1 MKKNKSLFLIFL
13 LLLIPQISFC
23 SEVED
28 EIHEE
33 NKSLIEEQF
42 DKLNLSGIENFL
54 DNLDKTTYDYFPK
67 ISLKEFILSM
77 IKGENRIDGKSILIG
92 ILKIFLKEVLANI
105 TILINILSIV
115 IISGILTNLQSSFET
130 NNVSKLAYFVS
141 YMVISTILIRSFSIS
156 LSIGKDAVDNMV
168 NFMEIM
174 LPPML
179 GLLIAVGG
187 TTTSVMFNPLIIGT
201 VNIVGTVIRGI
212 IFPLIFF
219 SFIIGLLSKI
229 SDKIQFGRLAELI
242 RGAAVTI
249 IGIALT
255 VFIGVISMYGAA
267 SKVDGVT
274 IRTAKFAVDKFIP
287 IIGKFLSDAVET
299 VVGCSAILKNAVGVI
314 GLFAL
319 FLICIIPVMKII
331 SIIFLYKLTIAIIE
345 PISGQKEIECLNEVS
360 KSLTLILASILSV
373 ATMFFI
379 TITIIIEAGNATL
392 MLR

>member
-1 MKKNKSLFLIFL
+1 M
-13 LLLIPQISFC
+13 
-23 SEVED
+23 
-28 EIHEE
+28 
-33 NKSLIEEQF
+33 
-42 DKLNLSGIENFL
+42 
-54 DNLDKTTYDYFPK
+54 
-67 ISLKEFILSM
+67 
-77 IKGENRIDGKSILIG
+77 
-92 ILKIFLKEVLANI
+92 
-105 TILINILSIV
+105 
-115 IISGILTNLQSSFET
+115 
-130 NNVSKLAYFVS
+130 
-141 YMVISTILIRSFSIS
+141 
-156 LSIGKDAVDNMV
+156 
-168 NFMEIM
+168 
-174 LPPML
+174 
-179 GLLIAVGG
+179 
-187 TTTSVMFNPLIIGT
+187 
-201 VNIVGTVIRGI
+201 
-212 IFPLIFF
+212 
-219 SFIIGLLSKI
+219 LSKI

-255 VFIGVISMYGAA
+255 VFIGVISMYGVA

>member
-92 ILKIFLKEVLANI
+92 ILKIILKEVLANI

-141 YMVISTILIRSFSIS
+141 YMVISIILIRSFSIS
-156 LSIGKDAVDNMV
+156 LSIGKEAVDNMV

-255 VFIGVISMYGAA
+255 VFIGVISMYGVA

>member
-23 SEVED
+23 SEVEG
-28 EIHEE
+28 EIYEE

-141 YMVISTILIRSFSIS
+141 YMVISIILIRSFSIS
-156 LSIGKDAVDNMV
+156 LSIGKEAVDNMV

-255 VFIGVISMYGAA
+255 VFIGVISMYGVA

>member
-141 YMVISTILIRSFSIS
+141 YMVISIILIRSFSIS
-156 LSIGKDAVDNMV
+156 LSIGKEAVDNMV

-201 VNIVGTVIRGI
+201 VNIVGTVIRGT

-255 VFIGVISMYGAA
+255 VFIGVISMYGVA

>member
-141 YMVISTILIRSFSIS
+141 YMVISIILIRSFSIS
-156 LSIGKDAVDNMV
+156 LSIGKEAVDNMV

-255 VFIGVISMYGAA
+255 VFIGVISMYGVA

>member
-1 MKKNKSLFLIFL
+1 M
-13 LLLIPQISFC
+13 
-23 SEVED
+23 
-28 EIHEE
+28 
-33 NKSLIEEQF
+33 
-42 DKLNLSGIENFL
+42 NLSGIENFL

-141 YMVISTILIRSFSIS
+141 YMVISIILIRSFSIS
-156 LSIGKDAVDNMV
+156 LSIGKEAVDNMV

-255 VFIGVISMYGAA
+255 VFIGVISMYGVA

>member
-23 SEVED
+23 SEVEG
-28 EIHEE
+28 EIYEE

-67 ISLKEFILSM
+67 IGLKEFILSM

-141 YMVISTILIRSFSIS
+141 YMVISIILIRSFSIS
-156 LSIGKDAVDNMV
+156 LSIGKEAVDNMV

-255 VFIGVISMYGAA
+255 VFIGVISMYGVA